1 MLLVS
6 RFITGGVSGIIET
19 IAFAYVSEREQEY
32 KNAYLQ
38 LLQQDL
44 RKTQKKVKLPN
55 IKEKTFT
62 FLTLSLTLAY
72 LLGPG
77 KMPFMPVFLYPCAS
91 CTLLSL
97 PLSLPLSLSLCY
109 RHECP
114 YSTVSIC
121 ESVSLGGLV

>member
-77 KMPFMPVFLYPCAS
+77 KMPFIPAFLYPCDS
-91 CTLLSL
+91 DTL
-97 PLSLPLSLSLCY
+97 LSLPLSLSLCY

-114 YSTVSIC
+114 HSTVSVC